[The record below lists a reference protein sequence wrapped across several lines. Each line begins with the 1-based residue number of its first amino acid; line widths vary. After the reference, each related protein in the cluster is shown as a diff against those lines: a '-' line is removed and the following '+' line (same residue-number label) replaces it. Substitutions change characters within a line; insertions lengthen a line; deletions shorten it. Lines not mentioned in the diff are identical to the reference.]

1 MKCSDMAVW
10 EVYELYTI
18 ATVVWIYS
26 TATVFGVWRK
36 HIVLGHVAAT
46 KFISDFL
53 EYNLCVLCHT

>member
-1 MKCSDMAVW
+1 MKSSDMAVW
-10 EVYELYTI
+10 EVYELCAI

-26 TATVFGVWRK
+26 TATVLGGWGK
-36 HIVLGHVAAT
+36 HIVLGHVAAA